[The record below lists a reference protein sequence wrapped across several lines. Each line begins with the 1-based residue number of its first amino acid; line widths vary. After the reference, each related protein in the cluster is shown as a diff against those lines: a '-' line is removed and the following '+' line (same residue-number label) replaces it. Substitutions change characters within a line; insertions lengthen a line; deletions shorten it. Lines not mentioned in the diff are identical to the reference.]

1 VRQQGIFIDCGDP
14 LGKRD
19 EHRDTTEAA
28 ILAAGLNLLATGGAE
43 ALTVRGLARELSL
56 VPSALYRY
64 VRDRKELLRLLITHV
79 HTDLADTVEAAVVAV
94 PADDLRGR
102 WRAFAYTLRSWA
114 LAHPNEWLLVYGT
127 PSPEYQ
133 PPADLS
139 YLPATRMHLMLISMG
154 GALEAMGLHP
164 QVWTP
169 DDRPA
174 IPHLSEYL
182 EFGGIPAISEQ
193 TALAG
198 MAGWHLLGGAI
209 YAEQFRQVGIDLVDP
224 DRYYDAMVAATER
237 LIFGD
242 PPPGA

>member
-1 VRQQGIFIDCGDP
+1 V
-14 LGKRD
+14 GKGE

-28 ILAAGLNLLATGGAE
+28 ILAAGLSLLAEGGAE

-64 VRDRKELLRLLITHV
+64 VRDRKDLLRLLISHV
-79 HTDLADTVEAAVVAV
+79 HTDLADTVEAAINAV
-94 PADDLRGR
+94 PAEDLRGR
-102 WRAFAYTLRSWA
+102 WRAFAFALRTWA
-114 LAHPNEWLLVYGT
+114 LAHPHEWVLVYGT

-139 YLPATRMHLMLISMG
+139 YQPASRMHLMLIG
-154 GALEAMGLHP
+154 LGAGIEAAGIHP
-164 QVWTP
+164 RVWTP
-169 DDRPA
+169 GDRPA
-174 IPHLSEYL
+174 IPYLADYL
-182 EFGGIPAISEQ
+182 ELSGSHEISEQ

-209 YAEQFRQVGIDLVDP
+209 YAEQFRQVGMDMIDP
-224 DRYYDAMVAATER
+224 DPYYDAMVAASER

-242 PPPGA
+242 PPSA

>member
-1 VRQQGIFIDCGDP
+1 MGT
-14 LGKRD
+14 RD

-28 ILAAGLNLLATGGAE
+28 ILAAGLNLLAKGGAE

-64 VRDRKELLRLLITHV
+64 VRDRQDLLRLLIAHV
-79 HTDLADTVEAAVVAV
+79 HTDLADSAEAAIAAV

-114 LAHPNEWLLVYGT
+114 LAHPHEWVLVYGT
-127 PSPEYQ
+127 PRPEYQ

-139 YLPATRMHLMLISMG
+139 YLPATRMHLMLIRLG
-154 GALEAMGLHP
+154 VALEAAGIHP

-169 DDRPA
+169 GERPA
-174 IPHLSEYL
+174 IPHLAEYL
-182 EFGGIPAISEQ
+182 ELSGSSQISEQ

-198 MAGWHLLGGAI
+198 MAAWHLLGGSI
-209 YAEQFRQVGIDLVDP
+209 YAEQFRQVGVDMVDYDP
-224 DRYYDAMVAATER
+224 YYDAMVAASER

-242 PPPGA
+242 PA